1 MLLLVEDRD
10 GRAVGRASS
19 IAGWVSGRPA
29 VSLVVG
35 FATIIAVVAL
45 GALLAQLRVLDLA
58 GQRMLAE
65 VAFYVATP
73 ALMLL
78 TISRVDLDAG
88 LTGNVVASLG
98 SLLMAGGSYAV
109 MARLV
114 WHRAGGDIVIG
125 ALASSYVNAGNLGI
139 AVAAYVVGETSVVV
153 PTLLVQLL
161 LVQPLALVYLDR
173 RAGGASGR
181 QGRVV
186 RRLLS
191 NPLTLASAAG
201 VVLAATGWR
210 LPDLVRSPLEL
221 LAGLAIPAMLLAYGV
236 ALRLSP
242 PVGSSGHNGE
252 VVTATVLKLLVQP
265 ALAWL
270 IGVVCGLEGV
280 LLLGVVI
287 TAGLPTAQNIFLH
300 ATRYRRAEDLAR
312 ETILVTTLLS
322 LPVALTI
329 AFLLG

>member
-1 MLLLVEDRD
+1 VN
-10 GRAVGRASS
+10 
-19 IAGWVSGRPA
+19 
-29 VSLVVG
+29 LVVG

-58 GQRMLAE
+58 GQRMLAD

-78 TISRVDLDAG
+78 TISRVGLDAG

-98 SLLMAGGSYAV
+98 SLVLVGGTYAALSRLAWHHAGADV
-109 MARLV
+109 
-114 WHRAGGDIVIG
+114 VIG

-139 AVAAYVVGETSVVV
+139 AMAAYVVGETSVIV

-161 LVQPLALVYLDR
+161 CVQPLALVYLDR
-173 RAGGASGR
+173 RTGR
-181 QGRVV
+181 QGAGPGMIL

-191 NPLTLASAAG
+191 NPLTVASAAG

-210 LPDLVRSPLEL
+210 LPALVLSPLEL

-242 PVGSSGHNGE
+242 PVGSSGHNRE
-252 VVTATVLKLLVQP
+252 VVTATVLKLAVQP

-270 IGVVCGLEGV
+270 IGVACGLEGV
-280 LLLGVVI
+280 VLLGVVI

-300 ATRYRRAEDLAR
+300 ATRYRRGEDLAR
-312 ETILVTTLLS
+312 EVILVTTLLS
-322 LPVALTI
+322 LPVALSI

>member
-1 MLLLVEDRD
+1 MNLL
-10 GRAVGRASS
+10 
-19 IAGWVSGRPA
+19 I
-29 VSLVVG
+29 G
-35 FATIIAVVAL
+35 FATIVAVVAL

-58 GQRMLAE
+58 GQRVLAD

-78 TISRVDLDAG
+78 TISRVDLDAR
-88 LTGNVVASLG
+88 LTGNLVASFG
-98 SLLMAGGSYAV
+98 SLLLVGSTYAV
-109 MARLV
+109 LGRLV
-114 WHRAGGDIVIG
+114 WRRAGPDVVIG

-161 LVQPLALVYLDR
+161 CVQPLALAYLDR
-173 RAGGASGR
+173 RARPSGARLG
-181 QGRVV
+181 VL
-186 RRLLS
+186 RRLAT

-201 VVLAATGWR
+201 VVLAVTDWR
-210 LPDLVRSPLEL
+210 LPDLLLSPLEL

-242 PVGSSGHNGE
+242 PVGTSGHNRE
-252 VVTATVLKLLVQP
+252 VLTATVLKMAVQP
-265 ALAWL
+265 ALAWA
-270 IGVVCGLEGV
+270 IAVAWGLEGRV
-280 LLLGVVI
+280 LLGVVI

-300 ATRYRRAEDLAR
+300 ATRYRRAEALAR
-312 ETILVTTLLS
+312 EAILVTTLLS

-329 AFLLG
+329 AVLLG